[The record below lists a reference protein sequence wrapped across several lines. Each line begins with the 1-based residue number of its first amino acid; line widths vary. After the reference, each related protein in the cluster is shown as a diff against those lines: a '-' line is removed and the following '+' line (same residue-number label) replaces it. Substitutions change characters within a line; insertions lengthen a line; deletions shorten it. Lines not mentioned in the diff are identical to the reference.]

1 MKSTLRFVSIFGERY
16 QLARRQFFMRS
27 KIKFDYPFEFANCF
41 DNHTL
46 RTVKS
51 LPLNADVLLV
61 TRQEILIV
69 VVLSIAAVSEC

>member
-61 TRQEILIV
+61 NSSRNTDCRCAIDSCRL
-69 VVLSIAAVSEC
+69 